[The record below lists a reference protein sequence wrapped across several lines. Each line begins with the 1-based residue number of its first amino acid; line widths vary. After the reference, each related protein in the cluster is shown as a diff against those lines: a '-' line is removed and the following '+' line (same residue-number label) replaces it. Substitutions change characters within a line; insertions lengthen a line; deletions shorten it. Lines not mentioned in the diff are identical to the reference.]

1 MKSATLQKIVI
12 IAAILM
18 TAVMA
23 AQLYW
28 LRETYTL
35 EEKEFNVKVH
45 TALRTVVE
53 QIRVS
58 RQDTTPFVEEVEQPQ
73 HNYFIANIRY
83 PVDSDQVE
91 FLLRNA
97 FEAYNVYTTFK
108 FGVYDA
114 RSGRMRFVR
123 YIRSAPTRFE
133 KNDPNVPLPAVKR
146 NYSYI
151 GVYFPN
157 RERFIITE
165 LNFWIYSTLALMLVI
180 LGFAISIFK
189 LVRQKQL
196 SEIQKD
202 FINNMTH
209 EFRTPISTIQ
219 LSTEVIKNFSAVQSN
234 QRIFNYANIIEN
246 EVNHLEEQVE
256 RVLQVARLERH
267 TGHMKKEQVNVHDI
281 ILQSAQDFESMIRQK
296 EGEFKLILNATHSVI
311 MADRL
316 HFTNIIF
323 NLVDNAIKYSLKPLV
338 TIITADYKN
347 GVSISVQDNG
357 IGIPRQYQKFLFTK
371 FFRVP
376 TGNLHEVKGFGLGL
390 NYVKLYTKAFNGT
403 VEVDSE
409 AGKGSIF
416 TLYFPN

>member
-18 TAVMA
+18 TAVLA

-83 PVDSDQVE
+83 PADSDQVE

-114 RSGRMRFVR
+114 RSGRMTFVR

-133 KNDPNVPLPAVKR
+133 KNDPNVPLPIIKR
-146 NYSYI
+146 NYNYI

-165 LNFWIYSTLALMLVI
+165 LNFWIYSTIALMLVI

-256 RVLQVARLERH
+256 RVLQVARMERH

-296 EGEFKLILNATHSVI
+296 EGEFKLILNASQPIIT
-311 MADRL
+311 ADRL

-323 NLVDNAIKYSLKPLV
+323 NLVDNAIKYSVKPLV

-347 GVSISVQDNG
+347 GISISVQDNG

-403 VEVDSE
+403 VQVDSE
-409 AGKGSIF
+409 TGKGSIF